1 MTKTKTKNAIYIY
14 VYIKYSLFIMTKK
27 EEHKSRNWKINWIN
41 DVIKAKQNLKVTFN

>member
-1 MTKTKTKNAIYIY
+1 MTKTKTKNAIYICIHKVQSIY
-14 VYIKYSLFIMTKK
+14 YDKKK